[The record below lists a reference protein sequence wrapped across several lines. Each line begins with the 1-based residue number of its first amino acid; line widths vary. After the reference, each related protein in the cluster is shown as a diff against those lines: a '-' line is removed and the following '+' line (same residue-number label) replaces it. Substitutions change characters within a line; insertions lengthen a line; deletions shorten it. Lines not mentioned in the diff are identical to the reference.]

1 MKKMFFVAAAIALIS
16 AYIYPQGKILSKE
29 EANKL
34 FGPVLVS
41 KQIPSSDLRALTEKS
56 AKLIMFK
63 ITNNDVYILGDS
75 RKALLPAGAVVTEDE
90 PFSAYS
96 ISIVQELLSRG
107 NESVTFIEQRND
119 VLTITNGIFTLEFS
133 IICPPVCF

>member
-75 RKALLPAGAVVTEDE
+75 RKALLPAGAVVNEAE